1 MGSRA
6 RGADR
11 FAPSR
16 ILIVDDHPIFRQA
29 LRDILREASVTDLE
43 VVGEARDGQ
52 EAIELCRRLQPDLIL
67 MDVSM
72 PGMDGLEATREI
84 KREFPRTI
92 LLMLTAMEQPE
103 YLAEALRAGAS
114 GYIVKDLSSQ
124 RLIDAIRRV
133 LDGEFPINQELA
145 AQLLGQLLDEAP
157 KVEDS
162 ADATT
167 PYIRSSPSEERPPR
181 TTSPPPHVD
190 DRLLTERE
198 AEVLRLLARGQHNQ
212 QIARELLVSV
222 STVKK
227 HVRQILSKLEA
238 SDRIQ
243 AVVKAIELGL
253 LPEQRRG

>member
-1 MGSRA
+1 MDSEA
-6 RGADR
+6 SGADR
-11 FAPSR
+11 ATPSR
-16 ILIVDDHPIFRQA
+16 ILIADDHPIFRQA
-29 LRDILREASVTDLE
+29 LRDILTEESATDLA

-92 LLMLTAMEQPE
+92 VLMLTAMEQPE

-114 GYIVKDLSSQ
+114 GYIVKDLSSG
-124 RLIDAIRRV
+124 RLLDAIRRV

-145 AQLLGQLLDEAP
+145 AHLLGQLLDEEAP
-157 KVEDS
+157 KTEES
-162 ADATT
+162 AATT
-167 PYIRSSPSEERPPR
+167 PYISSSPSEERPPR
-181 TTSPPPHVD
+181 TTSPHV
-190 DRLLTERE
+190 DRLLTQRE
-198 AEVLRLLARGQHNQ
+198 AEVLRLLARGEHNQ

-243 AVVKAIELGL
+243 VVLKAIELGL